1 MSHPS
6 LAYMIVIIG
15 LRGHVLGLHTRA
27 PLCTPPP
34 PDEVGGV
41 DWWPIGHLLFPWPF
55 PVYAPF
61 HAGCSS
67 GPE

>member
-41 DWWPIGHLLFPWPF
+41 DWWPIGHLLFP
-55 PVYAPF
+55 
-61 HAGCSS
+61 
-67 GPE
+67 